1 MDSLRIHFG
10 TPTLPYC
17 RYTPIVDFLGNNVFE
32 LSIVAY
38 WNIKYDQRIVFDV
51 IPKRIVGLSLSVNL
65 NDNINLQ
72 EYIKTDLLNSMVVYL
87 SNSSENKSML
97 FSNNLDKL
105 YYASIYDDIYAKI
118 ANMVD
123 IFAIGLEVI
132 SRRNIDS
139 VHRLKGWLRNV
150 PERYLPTLNTYLDE
164 VLDAIADERY
174 KNKKVEL
181 IQKTWKVAI
190 SCPTKALCRMRL
202 LREFD
207 ELMW

>member
-17 RYTPIVDFLGNNVFE
+17 RYTPIANFLGNGVFE

-38 WNIKYDQRIVFDV
+38 WNIKHNQRIVFDV
-51 IPKRIVGLSLSVNL
+51 IPTRIVGLSLAVNL
-65 NDNINLQ
+65 NENNNLQ
-72 EYIKTDLLNSMVVYL
+72 EYIKTDLLNSMIVFL
-87 SNSSENKSML
+87 SNSSESKSTL

-105 YYASIYDDIYAKI
+105 YYPSIYDDIYQKMADV
-118 ANMVD
+118 VD
-123 IFAIGLEVI
+123 LFALGLEVI

-139 VHRLKGWLRNV
+139 VHRLKGWLRDI
-150 PERYLPTLNTYLDE
+150 PEHYLPILNRYLDDLFSE
-164 VLDAIADERY
+164 IAEDRY
-174 KNKKVEL
+174 RNKKAAL
-181 IQKTWKVAI
+181 IQNTWKVAI
-190 SCPTKALCRMRL
+190 SCPTKALCCMRL